1 MAMFLAYRQSLDVSQ
16 LAAVARLFSSTVIQ
30 EVARKGKSPLFSRL
44 AVESGLAKTVPQTE
58 PVRSLFDAAFSLL
71 KRKDYRNEYVY
82 KAAITHKVLLG
93 AHSLQT
99 ASMLTEFRVGS
110 CKADI
115 AILNGTSTVYEIKSE
130 RDKLDRLQAQ
140 VSAYRQAFAKVNI
153 ITGENH
159 LKAVLASVPADV
171 GVLLLT
177 DRFQISTVREAVDS
191 AAGVIPEVIFNSLQ
205 LHEAQQILESQ
216 EIVLPEVPNTKRYQL
231 LRERFTRLDPHQAHT
246 GMVKVLKETRSL
258 QPLTGLVEVL
268 PSSLRAAAFSTHL
281 RQRDHGRLRAA
292 MDVPLSEA
300 LNWA

>member
-1 MAMFLAYRQSLDVSQ
+1 MFLAYRQSLDVPQ

-30 EVARKGKSPLFSRL
+30 EVARKGKSPLLSRL

-140 VSAYRQAFAKVNI
+140 VSAYRQAFAKVNV

-191 AAGVIPEVIFNSLQ
+191 VSGVIPEVIFDSLQ
-205 LHEAQQILESQ
+205 LHESQQILESQ
-216 EIVLPEVPNTKRYQL
+216 GIVLPEVPNTKRHQL

-268 PSSLRAAAFSTHL
+268 PSSLCAAAFSTHL
-281 RQRDHGRLRAA
+281 RQRDHGRLQVA

>member
-1 MAMFLAYRQSLDVSQ
+1 MSLAYRQSLGVSQ

-44 AVESGLAKTVPQTE
+44 AVESGLAKAVPHTE

-71 KRKDYRNEYVY
+71 KRKDHRNEYVY
-82 KAAITHKVLLG
+82 KAAITHKILLG

-159 LKAVLASVPADV
+159 LKVVLASVPVNV

-177 DRFQISTVREAVDS
+177 DRFQISTVREAVDL
-191 AAGVIPEVIFNSLQ
+191 ADEVIPGVIFNSLQ
-205 LHEAQQILESQ
+205 LHEAQQILESLG
-216 EIVLPEVPNTKRYQL
+216 IVLPEVPNTKRYQL
-231 LRERFTRLDPHQAHT
+231 LSERFTRLDPHQAHT
-246 GMVKVLKETRSL
+246 GMVRVLKKTRSL

-281 RQRDHGRLRAA
+281 RQRDHGRLQAA

-300 LNWA
+300 LNWV